1 MVSNSGSNL
10 RMFGSSHCTATTN
23 TDVNWSEWMTQP
35 ETAAGAEF
43 YIKEAVTGKDGFTL
57 GNYTFDDNF
66 RSDSNRWG
74 TLYLDYEN
82 ELHMSWRRND
92 ASDPAT
98 MTAERSYWTTD
109 KPMSSAIDG
118 LSKIRPLVNNT
129 GTTLSDIKGIASGG
143 DRWLIAANGTAY
155 NAQIDMR
162 GINSLAVF
170 DPWPNFPGTF
180 Q

>member
-1 MVSNSGSNL
+1 
-10 RMFGSSHCTATTN
+10 
-23 TDVNWSEWMTQP
+23 
-35 ETAAGAEF
+35 
-43 YIKEAVTGKDGFTL
+43 
-57 GNYTFDDNF
+57 
-66 RSDSNRWG
+66 
-74 TLYLDYEN
+74 
-82 ELHMSWRRND
+82 MSWRRND